1 MKIERKWAMPNKNT
15 FSIKPI
21 KTLLEEE
28 VDQNKKWIDPFAN
41 NSKVATITND
51 LNTEFD
57 TDYHMDALE
66 FLKMF
71 ETGSVDGVLFDAP
84 YSPRQISECYKGLG
98 VSLTSKTTQASFWGN
113 IKKEIGRITKLGG
126 KAITFGWNSGGV
138 GKVNGFE
145 IEKILLVPH
154 GGWHNDTIV
163 VVERKIREK

>member
-71 ETGSVDGVLFDAP
+71 KTGSVDGVLFDAP
-84 YSPRQISECYKGLG
+84 YSPRQISECYKGMG
-98 VSLTSKTTQASFWGN
+98 VSLTSKTTQASFWGD
-113 IKKEIGRITKLGG
+113 IKKEIGRITKIGG

-138 GKVNGFE
+138 GKSNGFE
-145 IEKILLVPH
+145 IERILLVPH

-163 VVERKIREK
+163 VVERKVRE